1 MTVEN
6 TNNTISYTGNGSVT
20 TFAYNFLTYSESH
33 IFVYFD
39 DVLQTVG
46 YTVTDVGDDGGGDI
60 VFNTAPNNGVIIR
73 IDRTVPDTQL
83 IEYQEYGP
91 FPAKANERGLDLLTM
106 AVQQNS
112 RDLERAAEEIDKAK
126 MDKKPEAPKGNI
138 VVFDEDGNSL
148 DSGLNADSIKG
159 DKPPYRKV
167 TKTLTDGQLVVDFVD
182 LKVLS
187 ATISIGKRSGDG
199 RVLEAIDDYDITGE
213 YEITLKQ
220 SYEAGTIC
228 FAVTSEAVSSPEEF
242 VKKFL
247 TIDGPINDI
256 GLEIGDALNLKEIN
270 YGDGQSSMWD
280 VVLASS
286 VTPNGDNIRQCV
298 GNTSLAIVRRT
309 YKEGAISEMYRRSL
323 VHNLPFIDDAYNYIQ
338 STYGHANIYPTAFA
352 VDEVANEL
360 FVARVPNGPGLN
372 SWGWVW
378 VYDLTTAAFKT
389 CFTFEEKIWEG
400 LIVRRDGS
408 NRYIYAADRVDS
420 VYMGDIT
427 TLPSLYAT
435 VPVSIVANE
444 AFTQLGYGGGNF
456 YMTSRQ
462 FQQGQR
468 RRTRFKI
475 FDNNFNLQ
483 SETRLPEVVMGTF
496 GAYLDLMA
504 KSQSI
509 TFHKGRLFVGTG
521 TIYKTDNTG
530 ASPDTISVYSG
541 IQSVLPDG
549 TDTMQALCR
558 PDDAAVKLSEV
569 TGGPVTLVENE
580 GIYSTGENL
589 YALWVTA
596 DSDDWYKPEFEDRG
610 IAVTLELSDKP
621 DRVDFS
627 DVAAAIP
634 KPINVERFSYEC
646 KHDSNVLKN
655 PMTLTDLTSFQD
667 IIDMMIELQM
677 TSYLFYG
684 DYQGIV
690 DVNSD
695 PTPSTGSL
703 IEVTN
708 IGSDKFL
715 FKYTGASISREYWVD
730 GSGTSQIIKNISF
743 T

>member
-1 MTVEN
+1 MTVET
-6 TNNTISYTGNGSVT
+6 TNSTISYTGNNSVT
-20 TFAYNFLTYSESH
+20 TFAYNFLTYSEDH
-33 IFVYFD
+33 LFIYLD
-39 DVLQTVG
+39 DVEQTSG
-46 YTVTDVGDDGGGDI
+46 FSITGIGDEDGGDI
-60 VFNTAPNNGVIIR
+60 IFNIAPSDGVEIR
-73 IDRTVPDTQL
+73 IDRTVPETQL

-91 FPAKANERGLDLLTM
+91 FKAKTNERGLDLGVM
-106 AVQQNS
+106 IGQQSARDTERNS
-112 RDLERAAEEIDKAK
+112 SKK
-126 MDKKPEAPKGNI
+126 MDKRPTAPKDNI
-138 VVFDEDGNSL
+138 VVFDDTGNSL
-148 DSGLNADSIKG
+148 DSGVNVASLKG
-159 DKPPYRKV
+159 DKPDYLKE
-167 TKTLTDGQLVVDFVD
+167 TKTLSDGQLVVTFINA
-182 LKVLS
+182 KVTGS
-187 ATISIGKRSGDG
+187 TISIGKRSGDG
-199 RVLEAIDDYDITGE
+199 RVLEPGDDYDITGD
-213 YEITLKQ
+213 YEITLTE
-220 SYEAGTIC
+220 SYDAGTIC
-228 FAVTSEAVSSPEEF
+228 FAVTSEAVNSPDNF
-242 VKKFL
+242 VKKYL

-256 GLEIGDALNLKEIN
+256 GLNLNDAINLKEVN
-270 YGDGQSSMWD
+270 AGDQDTGLWD
-280 VVLASS
+280 AVLAST
-286 VTPNGDNIRQCV
+286 VTVNGDNIRQCL
-298 GNTSLAIVRRT
+298 GNDSLAIVRRT
-309 YKEGAISEMYRRSL
+309 YLESPISEMYRRSL
-323 VHNLPFIDDAYNYIQ
+323 VHNLPFIDDAYNYIK

-427 TLPSLYAT
+427 TLPSLYST

-475 FDNNFNLQ
+475 FDNNFNIQ

-504 KSQSI
+504 KSQAI

-621 DRVDFS
+621 NRVDFS

-634 KPINVERFSYEC
+634 KPINVEKFSYEC
-646 KHDSNVLKN
+646 RHDSNVLKN
-655 PMTLTDLTSFQD
+655 PMTLADLSTFQD

-730 GSGTSQIIKNISF
+730 GSGTSQTIKNISF